1 MKKLAIIGAAAGQ
14 LPLCLKAKQMGIE
27 TYCFAWPQG
36 AVCKDFVD
44 YFIPVS
50 ISEMDDIVQ
59 YCQKYNID
67 GVVSNAS
74 ETTAIVASYVAD
86 KLGKVCTSY
95 ESLKNIQNKAYVREK
110 TNNIPGLSKVRYNLG
125 KFDYI
130 FSTFPRPYVL
140 KPVFGSAKK
149 GINYIDNS
157 VEKLDL
163 PEELNDATFMAE
175 TYIPGKEYSVESIS
189 YKGEHHVIQVTEKI
203 STGAPHFVELG
214 HHQPAIIPLALR
226 EKIELLICKILSEL
240 NFTNGATHI
249 EIKISE
255 TGDIYLIEV
264 NPRGGGDEISNRLV
278 MLSTGYDYLKSMI
291 EVALDIENTCSVQYS
306 RYAGIYYLCQQSMTW
321 LDFFS
326 KTDYQPWLI
335 EKSSLNITQLHNS
348 QTNYDRDGFI
358 VYSWNKRISPLQS
371 SDLFIRKLNDM
382 PQKYELAHDF
392 LSKLKAEEH
401 NNRYNIPESW
411 IEKIL
416 NKGDVLVYMDEGC
429 IQGWIVLYCNDFVT
443 KYAYIAGLHVLS
455 EYRNRGCAS
464 LLLEYAI
471 TICKNRQFNVLGLY
485 CNNPIAINLYNKL
498 GFREIKKESVKQ
510 YGNEVYAYMELKLQN
525 S

>member
-264 NPRGGGDEISNRLV
+264 NPRGPFLRKGGSLTGLPWGPGLWDPRQKEGLRPGQREAQAQSCLTLLLFPEGPAFRAAFRGGLAPAAAHRHAGGRAVLSLVVGAVAGLAADVAVAAGAAVAGVLPRAGPPLLVRGTAGLAGLPGPRPLHLDPRQAALAVAVVLAAGHFALQTISHDG
-278 MLSTGYDYLKSMI
+278 T
-291 EVALDIENTCSVQYS
+291 
-306 RYAGIYYLCQQSMTW
+306 
-321 LDFFS
+321 FFS
-326 KTDYQPWLI
+326 VRWGKFFPLTVCPGEPFLYQLP
-335 EKSSLNITQLHNS
+335 
-348 QTNYDRDGFI
+348 
-358 VYSWNKRISPLQS
+358 
-371 SDLFIRKLNDM
+371 
-382 PQKYELAHDF
+382 A
-392 LSKLKAEEH
+392 
-401 NNRYNIPESW
+401 
-411 IEKIL
+411 
-416 NKGDVLVYMDEGC
+416 
-429 IQGWIVLYCNDFVT
+429 
-443 KYAYIAGLHVLS
+443 
-455 EYRNRGCAS
+455 
-464 LLLEYAI
+464 
-471 TICKNRQFNVLGLY
+471 
-485 CNNPIAINLYNKL
+485 
-498 GFREIKKESVKQ
+498 
-510 YGNEVYAYMELKLQN
+510 
-525 S
+525 